1 MLQNKIYQNYF
12 IEILKNFLVILLGL
26 SLIALTVRA
35 VSFLDLIVDSGY
47 SILNYFKYSILNLFG
62 IIPKFIPFS
71 FLLSLTIF
79 VSKHIQ
85 DNEFTILWTSG
96 IKKIHIVNLLFFSSI
111 LILVFYLIF
120 SIFIT
125 PFSLNQSR
133 KLLSNKNEISIIPTI
148 KKNEFSDVFKGLT
161 LFVNDKIDNEIKNIF
176 IFDNSGNFKHLSN
189 NKLKNELLSIIAQKG
204 IVEKNEMILLNGQIV
219 TSSKEN
225 QDSKMVKFDQMNLN
239 LGNIDNNVIK
249 QPKIQETSTL
259 SLLYCFVKEKE
270 KNFCNSSARKELIPT
285 LNRRLIMPFYIPIIT
300 LLSCLLFLNKKNK
313 FLLNKFTIFIL
324 AFAVLIFAE
333 LFIRYTGLNKSINYL
348 FILFPFIFL
357 PILYLILSKKFA
369 YETDH
374 K

>member
-1 MLQNKIYQNYF
+1 MLQNKIYQNY
-12 IEILKNFLVILLGL
+12 IKEILKSFFVILFSL
-26 SLIALTVRA
+26 SIIAWA
-35 VSFLDLIVDSGY
+35 VKAVNYLDLIVDNGYSVAAYLAY
-47 SILNYFKYSILNLFG
+47 SILSLTGVLM
-62 IIPKFIPFS
+62 KFMPLS
-71 FLLSLTIF
+71 FL
-79 VSKHIQ
+79 VSIVFFITKHK
-85 DNEFTILWTSG
+85 DENEFTILWTSG

-204 IVEKNEMILLNGQIV
+204 IVEKNEMILLNGQII

-324 AFAVLIFAE
+324 AFSVLIFAE

>member
-1 MLQNKIYQNYF
+1 MLQNKIYQNY
-12 IEILKNFLVILLGL
+12 IKEILKSFFVILFSL
-26 SLIALTVRA
+26 SIIAWA
-35 VSFLDLIVDSGY
+35 VKAVNYLDLIVDNGYSVAAYLAY
-47 SILNYFKYSILNLFG
+47 SILSLTGVLM
-62 IIPKFIPFS
+62 KFMPLS
-71 FLLSLTIF
+71 FL
-79 VSKHIQ
+79 VSIVFFITKHK
-85 DNEFTILWTSG
+85 DENEFTILWTSG

-249 QPKIQETSTL
+249 QPKIHETSTL
-259 SLLYCFVKEKE
+259 SLLYYFVK
-270 KNFCNSSARKELIPT
+270 
-285 LNRRLIMPFYIPIIT
+285 
-300 LLSCLLFLNKKNK
+300 
-313 FLLNKFTIFIL
+313 
-324 AFAVLIFAE
+324 
-333 LFIRYTGLNKSINYL
+333 
-348 FILFPFIFL
+348 
-357 PILYLILSKKFA
+357 
-369 YETDH
+369 
-374 K
+374 